1 MSLARIVA
9 RIVGVVPAPLM
20 TALCLSLLV
29 PACAA
34 DEGEDLDGEAGTVG
48 SAAERDPT
56 ISSFAQDSCALVNE
70 NKCNE
75 VRDRWRVAAGGAA
88 LKGRPLAASMLL
100 IYLNG
105 TQSETAY
112 YRYRPL
118 QGVYAGEKAFW
129 SALFGTEAVTDLM
142 DDLAR
147 RVAPQLVGRPLTS
160 QWQRVAI
167 TLPNAVSFSL
177 DRAANPGL
185 LETEYAM
192 SFPCDATLG
201 ACQFGV
207 PGSGDIAYALHNFKV
222 KPTVFAAK
230 VGDQAKLAFA
240 YEITDTYD
248 WEDRGKCHPDGQMY
262 WLEHSCGI
270 ARSFPI
276 LGSTENEARVYPLT
290 CTATTCTVGTPGRDL
305 QRTDQPPR

>member
-1 MSLARIVA
+1 MPLSRTPARLLAVA
-9 RIVGVVPAPLM
+9 PKALM
-20 TALCLSLLV
+20 AVLGLALFV

-34 DEGEDLDGEAGTVG
+34 EEGDAIDGDVADVS

-56 ISSFAQDSCALVNE
+56 IASFAQDNCALVNE
-70 NKCNE
+70 NKCAE
-75 VRDRWRVAAGGAA
+75 VRDRWRLAAGGAA

-112 YRYRPL
+112 YAYRPFP
-118 QGVYAGEKAFW
+118 GVYAGEKAFW
-129 SALFGTEAVTDLM
+129 SSLFGTEAVTDLM

-147 RVAPQLVGRPLTS
+147 RVAPQLVGKPLTS

-167 TLPNAVSFSL
+167 TLPKTVSFSL

-185 LETEYAM
+185 LEAEYAM

-230 VGDQAKLAFA
+230 VGNQAKLAFA
-240 YEITDTYD
+240 YEISDTYD

-262 WLEHSCGI
+262 WLEHSCGL

-290 CTATTCTVGTPGRDL
+290 CTETTCTVGTPGRDL